1 MSKKH
6 AINIILKS
14 GDTGHKQVLK
24 KAAIPAMTGTEKSG
38 VSDHKQELKK
48 EKCYLK
54 LLTRPLRKIVIR

>member
-14 GDTGHKQVLK
+14 GDT
-24 KAAIPAMTGTEKSG
+24 
-38 VSDHKQELKK
+38 DHKQELKK